1 MSPAK
6 LMIAMNPGLLPE
18 LRPQQFPG
26 PVPVPVG
33 IPIHQPQ
40 TPALPAPPIPV
51 QQQVEVKTTASIRND
66 TLPGSPSTS
75 SGHSLLDLIHSLTPN
90 PIVISLIILLISVL
104 IHLIPAHLFRR
115 LKHSWDI
122 FWPPWQDRS
131 TPTARTRSAP
141 EPSSRS
147 ARDVPKP
154 KEANASAQGPD
165 GGKAEARAG
174 PSSSDSMT
182 DEEKA
187 KQKAILAYQ
196 AKKAAAQATDGSKV
210 ESKSG
215 PSTSD
220 SMTEE
225 EKAKRKAILAYQ
237 AKKAAAAKENETGQ
251 AESKGADD
259 AKPTTSSRS
268 VSDPTKSAKAVI
280 VDAKN
285 PDDGKSQSEKAREA
299 KNPLA
304 ASAAS
309 SSDEDDKKGSSTS
322 GDEEDPLMAGDVRP
336 LRSILKKSKKKPRQS
351 KNVHHNHFMTMRG
364 NRAHLVPFPH
374 GLHPPPDQAR
384 NTLWWRN
391 IPKNADHIMAPP
403 PVPKVVTDVLAGED
417 PAEIAKKTV
426 LVEPSS
432 KAEPSKEGDKAQE
445 AEKEKLKEREKAKM
459 RAELEAREKAKA
471 LQTKER
477 VGTAS
482 ASVSIEPPKR
492 PDIPVDPQV

>member
-1 MSPAK
+1 
-6 LMIAMNPGLLPE
+6 MNPGLLPE
-18 LRPQQFPG
+18 FRPQQFPG
-26 PVPVPVG
+26 PVPIPVG
-33 IPIHQPQ
+33 IPIYQHQA
-40 TPALPAPPIPV
+40 PALPAPRIQV
-51 QQQVEVKTTASIRND
+51 QQQVEVNTTASIRND
-66 TLPGSPSTS
+66 TSPGSPSTS
-75 SGHSLLDLIHSLTPN
+75 AGHSLLDLVHSLTPN

-104 IHLIPAHLFRR
+104 IHLIPAHLCRR
-115 LKHSWDI
+115 LKHSWNI

-131 TPTARTRSAP
+131 TPSASSRSAP

-147 ARDVPKP
+147 AGDVPKP
-154 KEANASAQGPD
+154 KEATASAQGSD
-165 GGKAEARAG
+165 GSKAEARAG
-174 PSSSDSMT
+174 PSTLDSLT

-187 KQKAILAYQ
+187 KRKAILAYQ
-196 AKKAAAQATDGSKV
+196 TKKAAAQTTDGSKA
-210 ESKSG
+210 ESRSG

-220 SMTEE
+220 SMTDE

-237 AKKAAAAKENETGQ
+237 AKKAAAAKANER
-251 AESKGADD
+251 ESKGADD
-259 AKPTTSSRS
+259 AKSTTTSRS

-432 KAEPSKEGDKAQE
+432 KAEPSKEGDRAKE

-477 VGTAS
+477 AGTAS
-482 ASVSIEPPKR
+482 ASVSIEPPKQSVV
-492 PDIPVDPQV
+492 PVDPQV